1 MRTFK
6 LVFYISLLAAFAV
19 VFVLRSQIFD
29 YFRPVVENKIQEL
42 EKAAAHIVIQELQKK
57 TEATPQ
63 INTPPPLRV
72 PAEEISQSETE
83 TSQQTDGDK
92 LTVLGTIKWTN
103 EERKIAD
110 LPELKNNSA
119 LGVIASLRMED
130 MFARQYFAH
139 VAPDGSDVKGS
150 AEEVGYEY
158 ITLGENLAL
167 GGFKNDED
175 LVAAWMASPGHKE
188 NILKKEYEEIGV
200 AVGEGFYEG
209 RKQFIAVQVFA
220 RPLSSCPAP
229 DEALKARI
237 ELLSSQSAEMKKDLD
252 ARKEEIDN
260 SNSHSPSYNV
270 KVKEYNDLVAQYNYV
285 IEEIKVFVPEYNS
298 LVELFNK
305 CIGR

>member
-1 MRTFK
+1 MI
-6 LVFYISLLAAFAV
+6 FYTSFLAAFAV
-19 VFVLRSQIFD
+19 VFVLRGQIFD

-42 EKAAAHIVIQELQKK
+42 EKAAFDIVIQELQKK
-57 TEATPQ
+57 TETLSQ
-63 INTPPPLRV
+63 INAPAPLRV
-72 PAEEISQSETE
+72 PAEEIPQSETE

-103 EERKIAD
+103 EERKLAG

-119 LGVIASLRMED
+119 LGVVASLRMED

-139 VAPDGSDVKGS
+139 VAPDGGDIQGV
-150 AEEVGYEY
+150 AEEVGYKY

-167 GGFKNDED
+167 GGFESDKD

-209 RKQFIAVQVFA
+209 RNQFIAVQVFA

-229 DEALKARI
+229 DEVLKARI
-237 ELLSSQSAEMKKDLD
+237 ELFSSQSDEMKKELD
-252 ARKEEIDN
+252 TRKEGMDN
-260 SNSHSPSYNV
+260 SNPLPPSYNE
-270 KVKEYNDLVAQYNYV
+270 KIKEYNDLVAQYNYV
-285 IEEIKVFVPEYNS
+285 IEEIKVFVPEYNAQ
-298 LVELFNK
+298 VALFNE
-305 CIGR
+305 CVGR